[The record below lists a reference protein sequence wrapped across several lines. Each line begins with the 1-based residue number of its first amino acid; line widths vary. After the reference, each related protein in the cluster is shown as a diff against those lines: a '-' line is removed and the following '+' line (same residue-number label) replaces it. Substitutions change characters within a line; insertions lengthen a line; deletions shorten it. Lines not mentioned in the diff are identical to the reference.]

1 MLKLELKLTPI
12 VIYTL
17 HNDIVIEKLLASV
30 EKLTFVA
37 EPFYP
42 TCSIALFPEVVFF
55 SIPKALSPHTI
66 NLPHMKTLN

>member
-17 HNDIVIEKLLASV
+17 QNDIVIEKLLVSV

-42 TCSIALFPEVVFF
+42 TCSIALFPEVFF

-66 NLPHMKTLN
+66 HLLHMKTLN